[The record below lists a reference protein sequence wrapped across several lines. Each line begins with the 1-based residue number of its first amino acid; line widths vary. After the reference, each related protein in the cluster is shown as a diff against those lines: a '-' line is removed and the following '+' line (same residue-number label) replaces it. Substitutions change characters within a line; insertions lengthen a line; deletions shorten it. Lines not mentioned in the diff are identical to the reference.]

1 MKNFSNIDLFWKS
14 YISYIHKDNVFN
26 ISKVRNHV
34 SFNDLK
40 INKNYLINI
49 KLAVIGSFAPSFIS
63 TSIKNRE
70 NIITKDTDLK
80 KAILKEILYNDD
92 DGKPNKYVFE
102 LTDGTNVIDFLNRF
116 DMLSWK
122 SIAFSY
128 EFEFSKVK
136 TNSINFN
143 TVNRGKNY
151 LFNLEMNNFGN
162 ITCYKVEI

>member
-26 ISKVRNHV
+26 ISKFRNHV

-40 INKNYLINI
+40 INKNYLINP
-49 KLAVIGSFAPSFIS
+49 KWIGKP
-63 TSIKNRE
+63 IKNRE
-70 NIITKDTDLK
+70 NIIPKDSDLK
-80 KAILKEILYNDD
+80 EAILKEIGHIDAKRV
-92 DGKPNKYVFE
+92 DGKPNKYDKYVFE
-102 LTDGTNVIDFLNRF
+102 LTDGTNVIDYLHKF
-116 DMLSWK
+116 DMVSWK

-143 TVNRGKNY
+143 LVNRDKNY

-162 ITCYKVEI
+162 INSYKEEI

>member
-49 KLAVIGSFAPSFIS
+49 KLAVS

-80 KAILKEILYNDD
+80 KAILKEILYNDV
-92 DGKPNKYVFE
+92 GKPNKYIFE
-102 LTDGTNVIDFLNRF
+102 LTDGTNVIDFLTRF

-128 EFEFSKVK
+128 EFELGKEVK

-143 TVNRGKNY
+143 LVNKDKNY

-162 ITCYKVEI
+162 ITCYKDEI